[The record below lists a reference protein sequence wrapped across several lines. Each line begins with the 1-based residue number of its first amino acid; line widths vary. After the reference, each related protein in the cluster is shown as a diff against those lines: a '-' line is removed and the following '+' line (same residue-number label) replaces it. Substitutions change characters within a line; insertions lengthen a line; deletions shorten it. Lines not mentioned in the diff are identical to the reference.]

1 MDVLEVLL
9 DNGVDK
15 NMKNDKNG
23 NMIQGV
29 ADWNQ
34 KIPFPVL
41 TLSYDCPLFGS

>member
-23 NMIQGV
+23 N
-29 ADWNQ
+29 
-34 KIPFPVL
+34 
-41 TLSYDCPLFGS
+41 TPLHLGKFVFNEYSEKFLIL